1 MDVISGWLHKGD
13 NENQEDNEHGGQFN
27 NISPSECETRDD
39 VGAAR
44 EARKEARREKQRAKK
59 LAKAAKSPDAPKWLE
74 KSRSVHEGVALSKGA
89 DSFRWGISKFVFFLG
104 FPFQNENL
112 ENLK

>member
-89 DSFRWGISKFVFFLG
+89 DSFRWGVNDTRDFEG
-104 FPFQNENL
+104 FPE
-112 ENLK
+112 